1 MKNRFIFSLLCSLTL
16 LLLSSVF
23 TPCEAAITTTNASSG
38 ALRYTIAV
46 AQFEN
51 RSNWSG
57 QYQLG
62 DAYGAVLTDALNQSG
77 KYIVLGEKDIRS
89 DAAGESGQQ
98 GTAAQLLIKGVITH
112 VQNTSNSGGG
122 FSIGGVLLG
131 GSQSESEINVTM
143 YIVETASGRV
153 LASKSVVGKSSGGGI
168 LIGGGGAVFGTHH
181 KDNMGKA
188 VENAIA
194 QTLDWLNGQMPSIK
208 WSGLVILN
216 EDGNIYINRGSREGV
231 KVGQKL
237 IAGSAKILRDPVTKE
252 VLDESLTEL
261 ATLEVVTVKEKI
273 AICSVI
279 SGSAD
284 ELQPGTRV
292 QQP

>member
-1 MKNRFIFSLLCSLTL
+1 MKKHTLVSLLCGLA
-16 LLLSSVF
+16 VF
-23 TPCEAAITTTNASSG
+23 FASSAFNNCTAATPDAAAPAG
-38 ALRYTIAV
+38 GLRYTIAV

-51 RSNWSG
+51 RSNWRG

-62 DAYGAVLTDALNQSG
+62 DAYGAVLTDALTQSG
-77 KYIVLGEKDIRS
+77 KYIVLGEKDMRS
-89 DAAGESGQQ
+89 DAASESGQQ

-143 YIVETASGRV
+143 YIVESSSGRV

-168 LIGGGGAVFGTHH
+168 LVGGGGAVFGTHH

-194 QTLDWLNGQMPSIK
+194 QTLDWLNGQLPSIK

-216 EDGNIYINRGSREGV
+216 ENGSVYINRGSREGLA
-231 KVGQKL
+231 VGQKL

-284 ELQPGTRV
+284 EIQPGTRV

>member
-1 MKNRFIFSLLCSLTL
+1 MKKTLFLTLFFVLALLCSPPATQLGET
-16 LLLSSVF
+16 
-23 TPCEAAITTTNASSG
+23 AATSSG
-38 ALRYTIAV
+38 GLRYTIAV
-46 AQFEN
+46 SQFEN

-89 DAAGESGQQ
+89 DAAAESGQL
-98 GTAAQLLIKGVITH
+98 GTAAQLLIKGAITH
-112 VQNTSNSGGG
+112 VQNTSNSSGG
-122 FSIGGVLLG
+122 FSLGGVLLG
-131 GSQSESEINVTM
+131 GSQSDSEINVTM
-143 YIVETASGRV
+143 YIVDTSSGRV
-153 LASKSVVGKSSGGGI
+153 LASKSVVGKSSGGGV
-168 LIGGGGAVFGTHH
+168 LIGGGGAFFNTHH

-194 QTLDWLNGQMPSIK
+194 QTLDWLNGQIPAIK

-216 EDGNIYINRGSREGV
+216 ENGSIYINRGAREGV
-231 KVGQKL
+231 SVGQRL
-237 IAGSAKILRDPVTKE
+237 VAGNAKILRDPITKE

-273 AICSVI
+273 AICNVI
-279 SGSAD
+279 TGSAD
-284 ELQPGTRV
+284 EIQAGTRI
-292 QQP
+292 QLP